1 MDSDKPQ
8 YQRIKRKRKKN
19 GLRLYILISILV
31 ILILYLIVINLDTK
45 DSTYHLLPSAY
56 EKKVE
61 SKGIDAMVDYILE
74 KR

>member
-45 DSTYHLLPSAY
+45 DSTYHLLPS
-56 EKKVE
+56 E